1 MLIVLE
7 AFTVSDIL
15 TLVNTRSMI
24 VDESSAPWICEMMC
38 DIYLRSYNPPLLPTG
53 HKSRHTHELLYT
65 HDASHLHLL
74 SVTLSSH
81 PEERWSQDSDLGSD
95 GLFYSPVD
103 CSVLY
108 RDSACTR
115 PHPLM
120 GREKVLFLIDWHAKS
135 TAFKSLLM
143 MFSSYIII
151 YIMSY
156 MLY

>member
-24 VDESSAPWICEMMC
+24 VDESSAPWICEMIC

-74 SVTLSSH
+74 SVNLSSH

-120 GREKVLFLIDWHAKS
+120 GRKKVLFLIDLHAKS
-135 TAFKSLLM
+135 TPFKSLLM
-143 MFSSYIII
+143 MFSS
-151 YIMSY
+151 
-156 MLY
+156 